1 MSAKQKD
8 PLAWYVPP
16 MVMFQ
21 LAVPVVGMLAF
32 LLFPALQAAEHGS
45 PVPAAALALI
55 VVGVVFLFLARLQ
68 FYRQTRFF
76 MFEPQQL
83 TGIRRRLRF
92 TAYACL
98 GIGVLMLLALAA
110 CFDP

>member
-16 MVMFQ
+16 MVVFH
-21 LAVPVVGMLAF
+21 LAVPGVGMLVF

-45 PVPAAALALI
+45 PVPAAAFALI
-55 VVGVVFLFLARLQ
+55 VIGVVFLFLARLLLG
-68 FYRQTRFF
+68 RHPRFF
-76 MFEPQQL
+76 MFKPEQL
-83 TGIRRRLRF
+83 TDIRRRLRF

-98 GIGVLMLLALAA
+98 GIGVLMLFALAA
-110 CFDP
+110 FSDP